1 MLEKDKKTELGV
13 IKIHNNVIAQIA
25 TIASKEVQ
33 GVVDV
38 ERGFI
43 ASFLESTFGKPIFNR
58 GVNVETFENDV
69 KINIS
74 VAVEYGS
81 NIPLVA
87 TRIQESVKSAIEKMS
102 GLSLVEVNV
111 NVKEVKS
118 IKKSR

>member
-25 TIASKEVQ
+25 IIASKEVG
-33 GVVDV
+33 GVVDI
-38 ERGFI
+38 ERGFV
-43 ASFLESTFGKPIFNR
+43 SNFLESIFGKSVFNS

-74 VAVEYGS
+74 VVVEYGS
-81 NIPLVA
+81 SIPLVA
-87 TRIQESVKSAIEKMS
+87 TRVQESVKSAIEKMS
-102 GLSLVEVNV
+102 GLSLIEVNV

-118 IKKSR
+118 IKKVK